1 MEILKQALDKIKSIN
16 KKQRDFFAI
25 LVQGLIGITGKR
37 TFRNLARYMQMA
49 EHTFARQMSKVFDFI
64 GLNVE
69 LIKMAKQADEVI
81 IAVQDS
87 TFIPKSGDAT
97 DGLDYFWNGCAGK
110 AEKGL
115 ELDVIGIVKI
125 GEAKKECY
133 TLCAEQTPVDPT
145 PKAERK
151 KKKKAEPSRI
161 DFYLG
166 HVKRVI
172 LKLLELGVKYI
183 AVDAFFA
190 KEKYV
195 DGVVELGLHVISKL
209 RRDAR
214 LRRLYNGFQK
224 ARGRKKKFDTGRVKI
239 DDFKDSVVTEVTNEK
254 NEKLELRSCVVH
266 SVSLN
271 RTIKVVL
278 VTKRAANKCGEALLF
293 STDIELDVTL
303 IYQYYVARFQIEFVF
318 RDAKNF
324 TGLTDA
330 QTRDARRL
338 HYHFNASLIALNVAK
353 IQDKKLQKKGQI
365 QHAFSMANWAR
376 KYHVD
381 IVINRIIAMFD
392 FDLTLIKSH
401 PDYEKAISF
410 GNIKH

>member
-1 MEILKQALDKIKSIN
+1 MEILKQALGKIKSIN
-16 KKQRDFFAI
+16 KKQHDFFVI
-25 LVQGLIGITGKR
+25 LIQGLIGINGKR

-49 EHTFARQMSKVFDFI
+49 EHTFARQMSKVFDFM

-69 LIKMAKQADEVI
+69 LIKTTKQADEVT
-81 IAVQDS
+81 IAAHDA
-87 TFIPKSGDAT
+87 TFIPKSGNST

-115 ELDVIGIVKI
+115 ELDVVGVVRIGRT
-125 GEAKKECY
+125 KKECY
-133 TLCAEQTPVDPT
+133 TLSAEQTPADPT

-151 KKKKAEPSRI
+151 KKKASEPSRI

-166 HVKRVI
+166 HVKKVI
-172 LKLLELGVKYI
+172 LRLLELGVKYMT
-183 AVDAFFA
+183 VDAFFA

-195 DGVVELGLHVISKL
+195 NGVVALGLHVISKL
-209 RRDAR
+209 RKDAR
-214 LRRLYNGFQK
+214 LRRLYQGPQK

-239 DDFKDSVVTEVTNEK
+239 DDFKDSVVTEITNEK

-266 SVSLN
+266 SVSLK
-271 RTIKVVL
+271 RTVKVVL
-278 VTKRAANKCGEALLF
+278 ITKRAGHRCGEALLF
-293 STDIELDVTL
+293 STDTDLDTVL

-324 TGLTDA
+324 TGLTDT

-338 HYHFNASLIALNVAK
+338 HYHFNASLTALNVAK
-353 IQDKKLQKKGQI
+353 LQDNELQKKEQT

-381 IVINRIIAMFD
+381 IVINRIIATFG
-392 FDLTLIKSH
+392 FDLTSIKSH
-401 PDYEKAISF
+401 PDYEKAVSF

>member
-16 KKQRDFFAI
+16 KRQRDFFMLLI
-25 LVQGLIGITGKR
+25 QGLIGINGKR
-37 TFRNLARYMQMA
+37 TFRNLARYMQIA
-49 EHTFARQMSKVFDFI
+49 EHTFARQMSKMFDFI
-64 GLNVE
+64 GLNAE
-69 LIKMAKQADEVI
+69 LIKAARQADEVT
-81 IAVQDS
+81 IAAHDS

-97 DGLDYFWNGCAGK
+97 DGIDYFWNGCAGK

-125 GEAKKECY
+125 SKTKKECY
-133 TLCAEQTPVDPT
+133 TLSAEQTPADPT
-145 PKAERK
+145 PRAERK
-151 KKKKAEPSRI
+151 KKKASEPSRI
-161 DFYLG
+161 DFYLS
-166 HVKRVI
+166 HVKRAI
-172 LKLLELGVKYI
+172 SKLLELSVKYMT
-183 AVDAFFA
+183 VDALFA
-190 KEKYV
+190 KEKYIN
-195 DGVVELGLHVISKL
+195 GVVALGLHVISKL

-214 LRRLYNGFQK
+214 FRRLYQGPQK

-254 NEKLELRSCVVH
+254 NEKIELRSCVVH
-266 SVSLN
+266 SVSLK

-278 VTKRAANKCGEALLF
+278 VTKRAGDKCGEALLF
-293 STDIELDVTL
+293 STDTDLDAIW

-324 TGLTDA
+324 VGLTDT

-353 IQDKKLQKKGQI
+353 LQDNELQKKERT

-381 IVINRIIAMFD
+381 IVINRIIEMFG
-392 FDLTLIKSH
+392 FDLTLVKLH
-401 PDYEKAISF
+401 PDYEKALSF
-410 GNIKH
+410 GNIRH